1 MAQKQAPP
9 PQQGKQEEK
18 KSSAV
23 MALMLTGFIGAAFV
37 YRPALVMVMMAGL
50 IPTFAAWLTDAHKLR
65 DLRVRIIFA
74 FNVAGILPYADE
86 VGSGDS
92 GFNQAIE
99 LVTNLETYMVIYSFA
114 AMGSFVVFIA
124 PFVAAFFLQIM
135 ANSRIAVI
143 NSQQNS
149 LLDKWGN
156 QLKGEGKDDGDKKK

>member
-1 MAQKQAPP
+1 MAKKPAQP
-9 PQQGKQEEK
+9 PQGQQQPEK
-18 KSSAV
+18 KNSAV
-23 MALMLTGFIGAAFV
+23 MALLLTGFIGAAFV
-37 YRPALVMVMMAGL
+37 YRPALVMVLMAGL

-74 FNVAGILPYADE
+74 FNVAGVLPYADE

-99 LVTNLETYMVIYSFA
+99 LVTSLETYMVIYSFA

-124 PFVAAFFLQIM
+124 PYVAAFFLQIM

-143 NSQQNS
+143 NSQQKA

-156 QLKGEGKDDGDKKK
+156 QLKGEKEEDGKK